1 MRQCRPPAAFQRSHA
16 YSGTAW
22 GDALENPQGS
32 GHKGERPIGRRHPGT
47 PLFDAFSAGRSRRTA
62 NLVPHDVAAR
72 IQQEIL
78 EGALKPGERL
88 PSQRTLSEKFGI
100 SRASLRE
107 ALSVL
112 ETLGLIDI
120 KAGLGV
126 FVCDQQARGP
136 LWRFAEAASARD
148 VYEARLALEGT
159 ATALAA
165 ARMDEAELGTL
176 RKLVDEMAQAHRRR
190 DIVAMAV
197 ADAAF
202 HDALVE
208 AARNPLIASMYR
220 SARDLMVETQR
231 APMADRDT
239 LADTVREHEAI
250 LVPLANRDAEASA
263 QAMRTH
269 IRGSARQL
277 GLKL

>member
-22 GDALENPQGS
+22 GDTLEMPQGS
-32 GHKGERPIGRRHPGT
+32 GHKGERPMGRRHPGT

-72 IQQEIL
+72 IQQQIL

-126 FVCDQQARGP
+126 FVATGAPRVRG
-136 LWRFAEAASARD
+136 RIVDSGSARD
-148 VYEARLALEGT
+148 VYEARLGLEAIAAALAAERMSPESR
-159 ATALAA
+159 TALAA
-165 ARMDEAELGTL
+165 M
-176 RKLVDEMAQAHRRR
+176 VD
-190 DIVAMAV
+190 AM
-197 ADAAF
+197 
-202 HDALVE
+202 
-208 AARNPLIASMYR
+208 
-220 SARDLMVETQR
+220 ET
-231 APMADRDT
+231 
-239 LADTVREHEAI
+239 
-250 LVPLANRDAEASA
+250 
-263 QAMRTH
+263 
-269 IRGSARQL
+269 
-277 GLKL
+277 